1 MPAKNK
7 NLTNIMNMI
16 VERKRVLNDKIANI
30 YAGQD
35 QLEPE
40 VLN

>member
-1 MPAKNK
+1 MSAKNK

-30 YAGQD
+30 DAGQD
-35 QLEPE
+35 PLEPE